1 VGVQKNRVVYFF
13 QRASHRENIVA
24 EYAVLLHY
32 KFQERFDPEI
42 QYLIEFERIGCWD

>member
-13 QRASHRENIVA
+13 QQSSRRENIVA

-42 QYLIEFERIGCWD
+42 QYLIEFERIGYWD